1 MNYALAAHQNACAC
15 ETETAA
21 CVNPLL
27 SATTDKAVQTTSNI
41 TTDNN
46 FHTHY
51 IIYFIFTQH
60 KFLRLDTT
68 FFLHKSKYK
77 LLIEM

>member
-1 MNYALAAHQNACAC
+1 MLSTKTREVKKINFLHII
-15 ETETAA
+15 
-21 CVNPLL
+21 VLL
-27 SATTDKAVQTTSNI
+27 KKDLNE

-51 IIYFIFTQH
+51 ILHFIFAQDE
-60 KFLRLDTT
+60 FLRLDTT

>member
-1 MNYALAAHQNACAC
+1 MLWSHAKIPVLRDKYLCLRY
-15 ETETAA
+15 
-21 CVNPLL
+21 PLCF
-27 SATTDKAVQTTSNI
+27 SATADKAVQTTSNK

-46 FHTHY
+46 FHTNY
-51 IIYFIFTQH
+51 ILHFIFAQD